1 MMSPFEL
8 YQMNENQKDI
18 EIIDLINKYN
28 NSSISPEELKV
39 LINSLKDK
47 GYNIEIKYFEY

>member
-1 MMSPFEL
+1 MLSPFEL
-8 YQMNENQKDI
+8 YQMNENQKDT

-39 LINSLKDK
+39 LINSLKNK
-47 GYNIEIKYFEY
+47 GYNIEIKYSEY

>member
-1 MMSPFEL
+1 MLSPFEL
-8 YQMNENQKDI
+8 YQINENQKDI

-28 NSSISPEELKV
+28 NSSISPEELKI

>member
-1 MMSPFEL
+1 MLSPFEL
-8 YQMNENQKDI
+8 YQINENQKDI

>member
-1 MMSPFEL
+1 MLSPFEL
-8 YQMNENQKDI
+8 YQINENQKDI

-28 NSSISPEELKV
+28 NSSISLEELKV